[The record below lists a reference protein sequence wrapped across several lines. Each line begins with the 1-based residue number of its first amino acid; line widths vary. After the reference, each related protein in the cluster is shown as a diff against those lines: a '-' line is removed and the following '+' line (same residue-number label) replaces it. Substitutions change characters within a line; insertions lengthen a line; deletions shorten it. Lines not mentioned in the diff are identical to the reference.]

1 MEPVENKEET
11 PVVENTP
18 APKPRRASPKK
29 DAKKDAEKD
38 TAPASI
44 ERTTKFNRTTPKPQ
58 TGKDHVV
65 VVR

>member
-1 MEPVENKEET
+1 MEQVENKAET
-11 PVVENTP
+11 PVEENTP

-29 DAKKDAEKD
+29 DAKKD

-44 ERTTKFNRTTPKPQ
+44 ERTTKFNRTTPKPR
-58 TGKDHVV
+58 TGKEHVV